1 VILCVLLLAALVL
14 LLMRDSSRQQQL
26 RGAAA
31 FMEQGAHVR
40 ESTSL
45 ALPQEPERAALA
57 SKPMPEFALSTE
69 FAEPIA
75 GMHTVRVLVVDKH
88 DATQLQSARV
98 ESFEGT
104 ISSVNTTDEHGV
116 CPIEA
121 RIDAKSLRLDVMSDG
136 YFHWNATFPNRAEVE
151 IGLRRAVAFSG
162 RVLDR
167 EDRTPIPGAQI
178 SFEHI
183 HCARC
188 SPTSVLA
195 GLDGEF
201 LMSDLPDGE
210 SYFIVVAA
218 GYPTASI
225 PLEFEIDDP
234 QSRQDLLLTRGV
246 LLRGEVLDFVTGDAL
261 PGALIGLEDNWISSD
276 ASGRFVGLFAPSEDG
291 SLLLVVNL
299 KPRCTLNVR
308 LSPDDLARKEPLRLR
323 LPQSPIVEVRILDS
337 NGAAIKGARILVSRD
352 GFALG
357 REQQNPKRAKSPLD
371 ELPASWTL
379 HDHSYGRGRS
389 DAAGLYEIRGLVPWG
404 KYRWL
409 SVELEGFGIEARD
422 LERMPGPG
430 QSIGVEI
437 VLQRE
442 L

>member
-88 DATQLQSARV
+88 DATPLQSARV

-261 PGALIGLEDNWISSD
+261 PGALIGQTGGAGTIAARDRMLGQNGCESTSAPEDP
-276 ASGRFVGLFAPSEDG
+276 AP
-291 SLLLVVNL
+291 
-299 KPRCTLNVR
+299 CTR
-308 LSPDDLARKEPLRLR
+308 YQGCDDNPVKWCSTTGEGHNRQDPF
-323 LPQSPIVEVRILDS
+323 S
-337 NGAAIKGARILVSRD
+337 GAAFWDFFSQ
-352 GFALG
+352 F
-357 REQQNPKRAKSPLD
+357 
-371 ELPASWTL
+371 
-379 HDHSYGRGRS
+379 
-389 DAAGLYEIRGLVPWG
+389 
-404 KYRWL
+404 
-409 SVELEGFGIEARD
+409 
-422 LERMPGPG
+422 
-430 QSIGVEI
+430 
-437 VLQRE
+437 
-442 L
+442 

>member
-1 VILCVLLLAALVL
+1 
-14 LLMRDSSRQQQL
+14 
-26 RGAAA
+26 
-31 FMEQGAHVR
+31 
-40 ESTSL
+40 
-45 ALPQEPERAALA
+45 
-57 SKPMPEFALSTE
+57 
-69 FAEPIA
+69 
-75 GMHTVRVLVVDKH
+75 
-88 DATQLQSARV
+88 
-98 ESFEGT
+98 
-104 ISSVNTTDEHGV
+104 V

-299 KPRCTLNVR
+299 RPRCTLNVR

-389 DAAGLYEIRGLVPWG
+389 DAAGNYNNACLNSQMSLDKIAVRDMMGAPIARPIHAASQGAIFRRVRHAGRLAQQHRPRGRGYSETSRP
-404 KYRWL
+404 
-409 SVELEGFGIEARD
+409 FAR
-422 LERMPGPG
+422 LAR
-430 QSIGVEI
+430 
-437 VLQRE
+437 LRRR
-442 L
+442 LAR